1 MPFKFLENIATAD
14 FAIEATGKTTEEAFE
29 QAALAMFE
37 IQTNT
42 KKVRTENKKEVEIK
56 SEDKKSLLFDWLSKL
71 LYLRDIEKMF
81 FSKFEVKIKQADKGF
96 ELNASV
102 YGERIDVGEHELRTE
117 VKGVSYTQMEINEKP
132 DKCQIRVIFDV

>member
-14 FAIEATGKTTEEAFE
+14 FAIEATGKTIEEAFE
-29 QAALAMFE
+29 EAALAMFE

-42 KKVRTENKKEVEIK
+42 KKVRPISKKEVKIQ

-81 FSKFEVKIKQADKGF
+81 FSKFEVKIEKKNDGF
-96 ELNASV
+96 ELNADI
-102 YGERIDVGEHELRTE
+102 YGERIDVKEHELKTE

-132 DKCQIRVIFDV
+132 SKCKIIVIFDV